1 MNKVFELYIAN
12 ALRDEERY
20 AVLDLPATP
29 YEMLDALERAG
40 CRSSEEAYYQVE
52 EYLDF
57 EYLESV
63 ISPDCSLNHLNALA
77 EKLSELNDRQSITF
91 EGLLRMEQEK
101 NEGQISIHT
110 LLQLA
115 HNADCC
121 HVLGEARNDSQLG
134 RFYAE
139 NDFLEELADLP
150 DKVFELLDFERIGRE
165 QRQAEGGV
173 FTRGGYVVQNTE
185 LEQIPLPDDPPPKP
199 DYTVLLKVSRGYFND
214 GQDDG
219 PSVTIHLPASEED
232 LDKTLEQLDA
242 AGWEECGYACLDC
255 AVPWAREWIEDEEDL
270 GTIQPF
276 AEELDQLQRQGQL
289 PKYKA
294 LLLASRCEDLWDALE
309 MADSMQSMVFTPSI
323 LSSQDAALA
332 KLQTVFDADNLN
344 ILLRHLDLNGY
355 GNELIAADHEELT
368 PYGLIRQQNGE
379 PIPIRQKE
387 DQEMGME
394 VCR

>member
-1 MNKVFELYIAN
+1 MNKVFELYLAN
-12 ALRDEERY
+12 VQGDEKRY
-20 AVLDLPATP
+20 AALFLPATP
-29 YEMLDALERAG
+29 YEMQDALERAG
-40 CRSSEEAYYQVE
+40 CHSQEEAYFQVE

-63 ISPDCSLNHLNALA
+63 IHPTCSLNHLNTLA
-77 EKLSELNDRQSITF
+77 KELSELDDRQSIAF

-121 HVLGEARNDSQLG
+121 HVVGEARNDSQLG

-139 NDFLEELADLP
+139 NDFFEELSDLP
-150 DKVFELLDFERIGRE
+150 DKVFDLLDFDRIGRE

-219 PSVTIHLPASEED
+219 PSVTIRLPASEED
-232 LDKTLEQLDA
+232 LDKALEQLNVA
-242 AGWEECGYACLDC
+242 SWEECGFVCLDC

-270 GTIQPF
+270 GTIRPF
-276 AEELDQLQRQGQL
+276 AEKLDQLQRQGQL

-323 LSSQDAALA
+323 LSSQDAALVE
-332 KLQTVFDADNLN
+332 LQTIFDGENLKS
-344 ILLRHLDLNGY
+344 LLRHLDLDGY
-355 GNELIAADHEELT
+355 GQELIAADHEVLT
-368 PYGLIRQQNGE
+368 PYGLLHRQDGE
-379 PIPIRQKE
+379 LIPSRQKE
-387 DQEMGME
+387 DQGMGME

>member
-29 YEMLDALERAG
+29 YEMLDVLERAG

-77 EKLSELNDRQSITF
+77 EKLSELNDRQNITF

-121 HVLGEARNDSQLG
+121 HVVGEARNDSQLG

-199 DYTVLLKVSRGYFND
+199 DYTVLLEVGHAFFNAGENAD
-214 GQDDG
+214 R
-219 PSVTIHLPASEED
+219 SAVIRLPASEEE
-232 LDKTLEQLDA
+232 LDKTLEELDA
-242 AGWEECGYACLDC
+242 VCWEECGFVCLDC
-255 AVPWAREWIEDEEDL
+255 AVPWAREWMEDEENL
-270 GTIQPF
+270 GTIRPF
-276 AEELDQLQRQGQL
+276 AEKLDQLQRQGQL

-294 LLLASRCEDLWDALE
+294 LLLATGCEDLQDALE
-309 MADSMQSMVFTPSI
+309 LADSVKEMVFSPAIDSPK
-323 LSSQDAALA
+323 DAALA
-332 KLQTVFDADNLN
+332 ELQTIFDGENLN
-344 ILLRHLDLNGY
+344 SLLRHLDLDGY
-355 GNELIAADHEELT
+355 GQELIAADHEVLT

-379 PIPIRQKE
+379 PIPTRQKE

>member
-77 EKLSELNDRQSITF
+77 EKLSGLDDRQSIAF

-101 NEGQISIHT
+101 KEGQIPIHT
-110 LLQLA
+110 LIQLA

-214 GQDDG
+214 GREDG
-219 PSVTIHLPASEED
+219 PSVTIRLPASEED
-232 LDKTLEQLDA
+232 LDKTLEQLDVA
-242 AGWEECGYACLDC
+242 SWEECGYACLDC

-368 PYGLIRQQNGE
+368 PYGLIRQQNRE
-379 PIPIRQKE
+379 PIPTRQKE

>member
-121 HVLGEARNDSQLG
+121 HVLGEALNDSQLG

-139 NDFLEELADLP
+139 NDFLEELSDLP
-150 DKVFELLDFERIGRE
+150 ENVFDLLDFERIGRE
-165 QRQAEGGV
+165 ERQAEGGV

-185 LEQIPLPDDPPPKP
+185 LEQIPLPDDPPPEP
-199 DYTVLLKVSRGYFND
+199 DYTVLLKVSRRD
-214 GQDDG
+214 SHDAL
-219 PSVTIHLPASEED
+219 SATIRLPASEEE
-232 LDKTLEQLDA
+232 LDKALEQLDA
-242 AGWEECGYACLDC
+242 AGWEECGYTCLDC
-255 AVPWAREWIEDEEDL
+255 AVPWAREWMEEEDL
-270 GTIQPF
+270 STIQPF
-276 AEELDQLQRQGQL
+276 AEELNQLQRQGQL

-368 PYGLIRQQNGE
+368 PYGLIHQQNGE

>member
-1 MNKVFELYIAN
+1 MNKVFELYLAN
-12 ALRDEERY
+12 AQEDEDRY
-20 AVLDLPATP
+20 AALSLPATP
-29 YEMLDALERAG
+29 YEMQDALERVG
-40 CRSSEEAYYQVE
+40 CHSTKDVYFQVE

-63 ISPDCSLNHLNALA
+63 LSPDCSLNHLNALA
-77 EKLSELNDRQSITF
+77 EKLSGLDDRQSIAF

-101 NEGQISIHT
+101 KEGQIPIHT
-110 LLQLA
+110 LIQLA

-150 DKVFELLDFERIGRE
+150 DKVFELLDFERIGRD

-199 DYTVLLKVSRGYFND
+199 DYTVLLEVSRGYFND

-219 PSVTIHLPASEED
+219 PSVTIRLPASEED
-232 LDKTLEQLDA
+232 LDNVLDQLDA
-242 AGWEECGYACLDC
+242 ASWEECGYACLDC
-255 AVPWAREWIEDEEDL
+255 AVPWAREWMEDEEDL
-270 GTIQPF
+270 GTIRPF
-276 AEELDQLQRQGQL
+276 AEKLDQLQRQGQL

-332 KLQTVFDADNLN
+332 KLQTIFDADNLN

-368 PYGLIRQQNGE
+368 PYGLIRQQNRE
-379 PIPIRQKE
+379 PIPTRQKE
-387 DQEMGME
+387 DQERGME

>member
-1 MNKVFELYIAN
+1 MNKVFELYLAN

-29 YEMLDALERAG
+29 YEMQDALERVG
-40 CRSSEEAYYQVE
+40 CHSTKDVYFQVE

-63 ISPDCSLNHLNALA
+63 LSPDCSLNHLNALA
-77 EKLSELNDRQSITF
+77 EKLSGLDDRQSIAF

-101 NEGQISIHT
+101 KEGQIPIHT
-110 LLQLA
+110 LIQLA

-214 GQDDG
+214 GREDD
-219 PSVTIHLPASEED
+219 PSVTIRLPASEED
-232 LDKTLEQLDA
+232 LDKTLEQLDVA
-242 AGWEECGYACLDC
+242 SWEECGYACLDC

-270 GTIQPF
+270 GTIRPF
-276 AEELDQLQRQGQL
+276 AEKLDQLQRQGQL

-309 MADSMQSMVFTPSI
+309 MADSMQRMVFTPSI

-332 KLQTVFDADNLN
+332 KLQTIFDADNLN

-368 PYGLIRQQNGE
+368 PYGLIRQQNRE

>member
-121 HVLGEARNDSQLG
+121 HVLGEALNDSQLG

-232 LDKTLEQLDA
+232 LDKTLEQLDVA
-242 AGWEECGYACLDC
+242 SWEECGYACLDC

-294 LLLASRCEDLWDALE
+294 LLLATGCEDLQDALE
-309 MADSMQSMVFTPSI
+309 LVDSVKEMVFSPEIDSPK
-323 LSSQDAALA
+323 DVALA
-332 KLQTVFDADNLN
+332 ELQTVFDGENLKN
-344 ILLRHLDLNGY
+344 LLRHLDLDGY
-355 GNELIAADHEELT
+355 GQELIAADHEVLT
-368 PYGLIRQQNGE
+368 PYGLLHRQDGE
-379 PIPIRQKE
+379 PIPTRQKE

>member
-63 ISPDCSLNHLNALA
+63 ISPDCSLNHLNALS

-121 HVLGEARNDSQLG
+121 HVLGEALNDSQLG

-139 NDFLEELADLP
+139 NDFLEELSDLP
-150 DKVFELLDFERIGRE
+150 ENVFELLDFERIGRE

-185 LEQIPLPDDPPPKP
+185 LEQIPLPDDPPPEP
-199 DYTVLLKVSRGYFND
+199 DYTVLLKVSRRD
-214 GQDDG
+214 SHDAL
-219 PSVTIHLPASEED
+219 SATIRLPASEEE
-232 LDKTLEQLDA
+232 LDKALEQLDA
-242 AGWEECGYACLDC
+242 AGWEECGYTCLDC
-255 AVPWAREWIEDEEDL
+255 AVPWAREWMEEEDL
-270 GTIQPF
+270 STIQPF
-276 AEELDQLQRQGQL
+276 AEELNQLQRQGQL

-368 PYGLIRQQNGE
+368 PYGLIHQQNGE

>member
-77 EKLSELNDRQSITF
+77 EKLSELNNRQSITF

-199 DYTVLLKVSRGYFND
+199 DYTVLLEVGHAFFNAGENAD
-214 GQDDG
+214 R
-219 PSVTIHLPASEED
+219 SAVIRLPASEEE
-232 LDKTLEQLDA
+232 LDKTLEELDA
-242 AGWEECGYACLDC
+242 VCWEECGFVCLDC
-255 AVPWAREWIEDEEDL
+255 AVPWAREWMEDEENL
-270 GTIQPF
+270 GAIRPF
-276 AEELDQLQRQGQL
+276 AEKLDQLQRQGQL

-294 LLLASRCEDLWDALE
+294 LLLATGCEDLWDALE

-368 PYGLIRQQNGE
+368 PYGLIHQQNGE

>member
-63 ISPDCSLNHLNALA
+63 IPPDCSLNHLNALA
-77 EKLSELNDRQSITF
+77 EKLSELNDRQNITF

-121 HVLGEARNDSQLG
+121 HVVGEARNDSQLG

-139 NDFLEELADLP
+139 NDF
-150 DKVFELLDFERIGRE
+150 F
-165 QRQAEGGV
+165 
-173 FTRGGYVVQNTE
+173 
-185 LEQIPLPDDPPPKP
+185 
-199 DYTVLLKVSRGYFND
+199 
-214 GQDDG
+214 
-219 PSVTIHLPASEED
+219 EED
-232 LDKTLEQLDA
+232 RKSTRLNSSH
-242 AGWEECGYACLDC
+242 G
-255 AVPWAREWIEDEEDL
+255 DE
-270 GTIQPF
+270 
-276 AEELDQLQRQGQL
+276 
-289 PKYKA
+289 
-294 LLLASRCEDLWDALE
+294 SR
-309 MADSMQSMVFTPSI
+309 MPS
-323 LSSQDAALA
+323 SA
-332 KLQTVFDADNLN
+332 
-344 ILLRHLDLNGY
+344 
-355 GNELIAADHEELT
+355 
-368 PYGLIRQQNGE
+368 
-379 PIPIRQKE
+379 
-387 DQEMGME
+387 
-394 VCR
+394 

>member
-110 LLQLA
+110 LFQLA

-121 HVLGEARNDSQLG
+121 HVVGEARNDSQLG

-139 NDFLEELADLP
+139 NDFFEELSDLP
-150 DKVFELLDFERIGRE
+150 DKVFDLLDFDRIGRE

-185 LEQIPLPDDPPPKP
+185 LEQIPLPDDPPPEP
-199 DYTVLLKVSRGYFND
+199 DYTVLLKVSRRD
-214 GQDDG
+214 SHDAL
-219 PSVTIHLPASEED
+219 SATIRLPASEEE
-232 LDKTLEQLDA
+232 LDKALEQLDA
-242 AGWEECGYACLDC
+242 AGWEECGYTCLDC
-255 AVPWAREWIEDEEDL
+255 AVPWAREWMEEEDL
-270 GTIQPF
+270 STIQPF
-276 AEELDQLQRQGQL
+276 AEELNQLQRQGQL

-368 PYGLIRQQNGE
+368 PYGLIHQQNGE

>member
-63 ISPDCSLNHLNALA
+63 VSPDCSLNHLNALA
-77 EKLSELNDRQSITF
+77 EKLSELNGRQSITF

-121 HVLGEARNDSQLG
+121 HVVGEARNDSQLG

-139 NDFLEELADLP
+139 NDFFEELSDLP
-150 DKVFELLDFERIGRE
+150 DKVFDLLDFDRIGRE

-185 LEQIPLPDDPPPKP
+185 LEQIPLPDDPPPEP
-199 DYTVLLKVSRGYFND
+199 DYTVLLKVSRRD
-214 GQDDG
+214 SHDAL
-219 PSVTIHLPASEED
+219 SATIRLPASEEE
-232 LDKTLEQLDA
+232 LDKALEQLDA
-242 AGWEECGYACLDC
+242 AGWEECGYTCLDC
-255 AVPWAREWIEDEEDL
+255 AVPWAREWMEEEDL
-270 GTIQPF
+270 STIQPF
-276 AEELDQLQRQGQL
+276 AEELNQLQRQGQL

-368 PYGLIRQQNGE
+368 PYGLIHQQNGE

>member
-1 MNKVFELYIAN
+1 MNKVFELYLAN
-12 ALRDEERY
+12 AQGDEDCY
-20 AVLDLPATP
+20 AVLTLPAAP

-40 CRSSEEAYYQVE
+40 CRSSEEAYFQVE

-63 ISPDCSLNHLNALA
+63 IPPDCSLNHLNVLA
-77 EKLSELNDRQSITF
+77 EKLSELDDRQSISF
-91 EGLLRMEQEK
+91 EGLLKMEQEK
-101 NEGQISIHT
+101 REGQISIHT
-110 LLQLA
+110 LIQLA

-121 HVLGEARNDSQLG
+121 HVLGEALNDSQLG

-139 NDFLEELADLP
+139 NDFLEELSDLP
-150 DKVFELLDFERIGRE
+150 ENVFDLLDFERIGRE
-165 QRQAEGGV
+165 ERQAEGGV

-185 LEQIPLPDDPPPKP
+185 LEQIPLPDDPPPEP
-199 DYTVLLKVSRGYFND
+199 DYTVLLKVSRRD
-214 GQDDG
+214 SHDAL
-219 PSVTIHLPASEED
+219 SATIRLPASEEE
-232 LDKTLEQLDA
+232 LDKALEQLDA
-242 AGWEECGYACLDC
+242 AGWEECGYTCLDC
-255 AVPWAREWIEDEEDL
+255 AVPWAREWMEEEDL
-270 GTIQPF
+270 STIQPF
-276 AEELDQLQRQGQL
+276 AEELNQLQKQGQL

-294 LLLASRCEDLWDALE
+294 LLLASRCEDLTDALE
-309 MADSMQSMVFTPSI
+309 LADSIKDMVFSPAIHSPKDI
-323 LSSQDAALA
+323 ALA

-344 ILLRHLDLNGY
+344 TLLRYLDLNGY
-355 GNELIAADHEELT
+355 GNELIAVDHEELT

>member
-121 HVLGEARNDSQLG
+121 HVLGEALNDSQLG

-139 NDFLEELADLP
+139 NDFLEELSDLP
-150 DKVFELLDFERIGRE
+150 ENVFDLLDFERIGRE
-165 QRQAEGGV
+165 ERQAEGGV

-185 LEQIPLPDDPPPKP
+185 LEQIPLPDDPPPEP
-199 DYTVLLKVSRGYFND
+199 DYTVLLKVSRRD
-214 GQDDG
+214 SHDAL
-219 PSVTIHLPASEED
+219 SATIRLPASEEE
-232 LDKTLEQLDA
+232 LDKALEQLDA
-242 AGWEECGYACLDC
+242 AGWEECGYTCLDC
-255 AVPWAREWIEDEEDL
+255 AVPWAREWMEEKDL
-270 GTIQPF
+270 STIQPF
-276 AEELDQLQRQGQL
+276 AEELNQLQRQGQL

-368 PYGLIRQQNGE
+368 PYGLIHQQNGE
-379 PIPIRQKE
+379 PIPIRRKE

>member
-77 EKLSELNDRQSITF
+77 EKLSELNDRQNITF

-121 HVLGEARNDSQLG
+121 HVVGEARNDSQLG

-139 NDFLEELADLP
+139 NDFFEELADLP

-199 DYTVLLKVSRGYFND
+199 DYTVLLEVGHAFFNAGENAD
-214 GQDDG
+214 R
-219 PSVTIHLPASEED
+219 SAVIRLPASEEE
-232 LDKTLEQLDA
+232 LDKTLEELDA
-242 AGWEECGYACLDC
+242 VCWEECGFVCLDC
-255 AVPWAREWIEDEEDL
+255 AVPWAREWMEDEENL
-270 GTIQPF
+270 GTIRPF
-276 AEELDQLQRQGQL
+276 AEKLDQLQRQGQL

-294 LLLASRCEDLWDALE
+294 LLLATGCEDLQDALE
-309 MADSMQSMVFTPSI
+309 LADSVKEMVFSPAIDSPK
-323 LSSQDAALA
+323 DAALA
-332 KLQTVFDADNLN
+332 ELQTIFDGENLN
-344 ILLRHLDLNGY
+344 SLLRHLDLDGY
-355 GNELIAADHEELT
+355 GQELIAADHEVLT
-368 PYGLIRQQNGE
+368 PYGLLHRQDGE
-379 PIPIRQKE
+379 PIPSLQKE
-387 DQEMGME
+387 DQRMGME

>member
-40 CRSSEEAYYQVE
+40 CRSSEEVYYQVE

-121 HVLGEARNDSQLG
+121 HVVGEARNDSQLG

-139 NDFLEELADLP
+139 NDFLEELSDLP
-150 DKVFELLDFERIGRE
+150 DKVFDLLDFERIGRE
-165 QRQAEGGV
+165 ERQAEGGV

-185 LEQIPLPDDPPPKP
+185 LEQIPLPDAPPPKP
-199 DYTVLLKVSRGYFND
+199 DYTVLLKVSRRD
-214 GQDDG
+214 SHDAL
-219 PSVTIHLPASEED
+219 SATIRLPASEEE
-232 LDKTLEQLDA
+232 LDKALEQLDA
-242 AGWEECGYACLDC
+242 AGWEECGYTCLDC
-255 AVPWAREWIEDEEDL
+255 AVPWAREWMEDEEDL

-309 MADSMQSMVFTPSI
+309 MADSMQNMVFTPSI

-332 KLQTVFDADNLN
+332 KLQTIFDADNLN

>member
-63 ISPDCSLNHLNALA
+63 ISPDCSLNHLNVLA

-110 LLQLA
+110 LFQLA

-121 HVLGEARNDSQLG
+121 HVVPEVLTPSQLG

-139 NDFLEELADLP
+139 NGFVPETEGLP
-150 DKVFELLDFERIGRE
+150 DAVFNLLDFELIG
-165 QRQAEGGV
+165 QRAQRDEGGV
-173 FTRGGYVVQNTE
+173 FTQHGYVVQHSDLKSVSE
-185 LEQIPLPDDPPPKP
+185 LTDGYPAEP
-199 DYTVLLKVSRGYFND
+199 DYYCLSFTSRAVMGAKRY
-214 GQDDG
+214 QE
-219 PSVTIHLPASEED
+219 SVWDTIRAASGSIFPDTPIAQEKD
-232 LDKTLEQLDA
+232 TL
-242 AGWEECGYACLDC
+242 
-255 AVPWAREWIEDEEDL
+255 
-270 GTIQPF
+270 T
-276 AEELDQLQRQGQL
+276 
-289 PKYKA
+289 
-294 LLLASRCEDLWDALE
+294 
-309 MADSMQSMVFTPSI
+309 
-323 LSSQDAALA
+323 
-332 KLQTVFDADNLN
+332 
-344 ILLRHLDLNGY
+344 H
-355 GNELIAADHEELT
+355 
-368 PYGLIRQQNGE
+368 
-379 PIPIRQKE
+379 
-387 DQEMGME
+387 
-394 VCR
+394 

>member
-121 HVLGEARNDSQLG
+121 HVVGEARNDSQLG

-139 NDFLEELADLP
+139 NDFFEELADLP

-199 DYTVLLKVSRGYFND
+199 DYTVLLEVGHAFFNAGENAD
-214 GQDDG
+214 R
-219 PSVTIHLPASEED
+219 SAVIRLPASEEE
-232 LDKTLEQLDA
+232 LDKTLEELDA
-242 AGWEECGYACLDC
+242 VCWEECGFVCLDC
-255 AVPWAREWIEDEEDL
+255 AVPWAREWMEDEENL
-270 GTIQPF
+270 GTIRPF
-276 AEELDQLQRQGQL
+276 AEKLDQLQRQGQL

-294 LLLASRCEDLWDALE
+294 LLLATGCEDLQDALE
-309 MADSMQSMVFTPSI
+309 LVDSVKEMVFSPEIDSPK
-323 LSSQDAALA
+323 DVALA
-332 KLQTVFDADNLN
+332 ELQTVFDGENLKN
-344 ILLRHLDLNGY
+344 LLRHLDLDGY
-355 GNELIAADHEELT
+355 GQELIAADHEALT
-368 PYGLIRQQNGE
+368 PYGLLHRQDGE
-379 PIPIRQKE
+379 PIPSRQKE
-387 DQEMGME
+387 DQGMGME
-394 VCR
+394 VC

>member
-1 MNKVFELYIAN
+1 MNKVFELYLAN
-12 ALRDEERY
+12 AQGDEDRY
-20 AVLDLPATP
+20 AVLSLPATP
-29 YEMLDALERAG
+29 YEMQDALERVG

-77 EKLSELNDRQSITF
+77 EKLSGLNNRQSITF

-101 NEGQISIHT
+101 KEGQIPIHT
-110 LLQLA
+110 LIQLA

-121 HVLGEARNDSQLG
+121 HVVGEARNDSQLG

-139 NDFLEELADLP
+139 NDFFEELADLP

-199 DYTVLLKVSRGYFND
+199 DYTVLLEVGHAFFNAGENAD
-214 GQDDG
+214 R
-219 PSVTIHLPASEED
+219 SAVIRLPASEEE
-232 LDKTLEQLDA
+232 LDKTLEELDA
-242 AGWEECGYACLDC
+242 VCWEECGFVCLDC
-255 AVPWAREWIEDEEDL
+255 AVPWAREWMEDEENL
-270 GTIQPF
+270 GTIRPF
-276 AEELDQLQRQGQL
+276 AEKLDQLQRQGQL

-294 LLLASRCEDLWDALE
+294 LLLATGCEDLQDALE
-309 MADSMQSMVFTPSI
+309 LADSVKEMVFSPAIDSPK
-323 LSSQDAALA
+323 DAALA
-332 KLQTVFDADNLN
+332 ELQTIFDGENLN
-344 ILLRHLDLNGY
+344 SLLRHLDLDGY
-355 GNELIAADHEELT
+355 GQELIAADHEVLT
-368 PYGLIRQQNGE
+368 PYGLLHRQDGE
-379 PIPIRQKE
+379 PIPSLQKE
-387 DQEMGME
+387 DQRMGME